1 MRAELSLWSAFSIRV
16 LIVGIVLIE
25 IAGQNPVTA
34 QGKDLAAKSFRDRVC
49 DVAILS
55 DGARLNGI
63 ALSDSAAR
71 LVLRT
76 SRLKAEAPEL
86 FTDEVSPLL
95 IIQLNSQNEH
105 VINTLRQRI
114 GKLKI
119 DAPDDL
125 QQIGLLEEVI
135 ERLKP
140 DEQNLPEFVVV
151 EIEPKRLKKLET
163 LPQNRR
169 ELATLALLNHID
181 DFESL
186 HWKTVAARLQ
196 EIPAA
201 QLKRPTPVTLATPPE
216 FVAERILAAV
226 DVRLNK
232 ATRLIRTG
240 ETFVAE
246 DAKPDMAVLMS
257 SLLGDSLNNTLQ
269 ELLNETGGAAAK
281 SSTKTNANDATL
293 PAAAIQIAEKNG
305 HSTAVISSFEFG
317 VAHGAASVTRQLFRN
332 SMPGGWK
339 LVSSV
344 TGSSTTNDV
353 TQEQVKKIEDDPQ
366 IKQISGLLSQLSP
379 DPNSLKTA
387 LQMGAVVQS
396 ASSKAD
402 TAFQSAIQDL
412 ITARAMSSEMPPTVV
427 LKSPMP

>member
-1 MRAELSLWSAFSIRV
+1 MRARSAFSYNFGSV
-16 LIVGIVLIE
+16 VFTMCLVMNTVALQDF
-25 IAGQNPVTA
+25 AFA
-34 QGKDLAAKSFRDRVC
+34 QAKNLAAKSFRDRVC
-49 DVAILS
+49 DVAVLS

-63 ALSDSAAR
+63 ALSDSPAR
-71 LVLRT
+71 IVLRT
-76 SRLKAEAPEL
+76 FRLKADASEL
-86 FTDEVSPLL
+86 FTNEVSPTLTT
-95 IIQLNSQNEH
+95 QRNSQNEI

-125 QQIGLLEEVI
+125 LQVGLLEEVI

-140 DEQNLPEFVVV
+140 DEENLPEFIVV

-163 LPQNRR
+163 LAPGRR

-186 HWKTVAARLQ
+186 HWKTVVARLQ
-196 EIPAA
+196 EIPAE
-201 QLKRPTPVTLATPPE
+201 QLKRPIPPTLAISPE
-216 FVAERILAAV
+216 FKAERILAAV

-240 ETFVAE
+240 DTFIPE
-246 DAKPDMAVLMS
+246 DAKPDLTVLLS
-257 SLLGDSLNNTLQ
+257 SLVGDSLNNTLQ
-269 ELLNETGGAAAK
+269 ELLNETGGVAPK
-281 SSTKTNANDATL
+281 SSNAPNANDAAL
-293 PAAAIQIAEKNG
+293 PAAAIRIAEKSG
-305 HSTAVISSFEFG
+305 HSTVVISAFEFDLPR
-317 VAHGAASVTRQLFRN
+317 GAASVTRQLFRN
-332 SMPGGWK
+332 SKPGDWT
-339 LVSSV
+339 LVSTV

-353 TQEQVKKIEDDPQ
+353 TQEQVQKIEDDPQ

-412 ITARAMSSEMPPTVV
+412 ITARASSGEMPLTVV
-427 LKSPMP
+427 LK

>member
-1 MRAELSLWSAFSIRV
+1 MQTRLAFTCSFGRSMLILGFAMNMAVLQNSAM
-16 LIVGIVLIE
+16 
-25 IAGQNPVTA
+25 A
-34 QGKDLAAKSFRDRVC
+34 QGRGLTPKSSRDRVC
-49 DVAILS
+49 DVVILS
-55 DGARLNGI
+55 DGARLSGI
-63 ALSDSAAR
+63 ALSDSPAR
-71 LVLRT
+71 FVLRT
-76 SRLKAEAPEL
+76 SRLKADAPEL
-86 FTDEVSPLL
+86 FANEVSPSL
-95 IIQLNSQNEH
+95 ITQRSSQNEI

-114 GKLKI
+114 DKLKI

-125 QQIGLLEEVI
+125 QQVGLLEEVI

-140 DEQNLPEFVVV
+140 DEQNLPEFIVL

-163 LPQNRR
+163 LAPNRR
-169 ELATLALLNHID
+169 ELATLALLNHMD
-181 DFESL
+181 DFENL

-196 EIPAA
+196 EIPAV
-201 QLKRPTPVTLATPPE
+201 QLKRPTPATQATPPE
-216 FVAERILAAV
+216 FTAERILAAV

-269 ELLNETGGAAAK
+269 ELLNETGGASTK
-281 SSTKTNANDATL
+281 SSTATNANDATL
-293 PAAAIQIAEKNG
+293 PTAAIQIAEKNG
-305 HSTAVISSFEFG
+305 RSTVVISLFEFDL
-317 VAHGAASVTRQLFRN
+317 AHGAASVTRQLFRN

-344 TGSSTTNDV
+344 AASSTTNEV
-353 TQEQVKKIEDDPQ
+353 SQEQVQKIEDDPQ

-379 DPNSLKTA
+379 DTNSLKTA

-396 ASSKAD
+396 ALSKAD
-402 TAFQSAIQDL
+402 TAFQSSIQDL
-412 ITARAMSSEMPPTVV
+412 ITARAISGETPPTVV
-427 LKSPMP
+427 LKSPIP